1 MSLDKNTV
9 NQSIA
14 DFEVKKLFAKFLTEG
29 ASISVESLGNGAS
42 SSFESMVVQ
51 TTLTGAGAV
60 GGRAR
65 FELDTNVALGGWA
78 NALKAQFEL
87 GASGSVSG
95 LGSAFVAEL
104 ILSAGA
110 AAGSYAPLELELG
123 MPTGALTGTRTSLI
137 SANVYGDDAGTFD
150 DNGFFF
156 DLNGVAGSDAAHMF
170 DEVNE
175 QAVNAQARLRVQVNG
190 TTWYIPLCDTA
201 ALS

>member
-1 MSLDKNTV
+1 VS
-9 NQSIA
+9 
-14 DFEVKKLFAKFLTEG
+14 
-29 ASISVESLGNGAS
+29 SLGNGAS
-42 SSFESMVVQ
+42 SSFESLVVE

-87 GASGSVSG
+87 GASGKVAG

-104 ILSAGA
+104 ILGAGA
-110 AAGSYAPLELELG
+110 SDGSYAPLELELG

-137 SANVYGDDAGTFD
+137 SANVYGADKGTFD

-156 DLNGVAGSDAAHMF
+156 DLNGVTADAAHVF
-170 DEVNE
+170 ATVGE
-175 QAVNAQARLRVQVNG
+175 QVATAQARLRVQVNG
-190 TTWYIPLCDTA
+190 TTWFIPLCDTS